1 MPRTLTSKIILCKD
15 IKMDREYNNVID
27 YTEEQMV
34 QLCQANKIAE
44 NMGYSYIRH
53 QNTIQTNFSINQCLK
68 ANYIAFQNPD
78 YSNKWFFAFIDDV
91 KFIGENN
98 TEIIYTID
106 AWSTFFKSLTLKQCM
121 VIREHI
127 NIAEDVEGANT
138 VPENLDLGN
147 EYKVNAHLRDGFN
160 RERPDGEGR
169 PVYYIVVASTKDL
182 NTLQN
187 VGGAI
192 YNGIPTGV
200 KYFYYGINPNPLER
214 RESCSRF
221 YRCYK

>member
-106 AWSTFFKSLTLKQCM
+106 AWSTFFKSLTLRQCM

-127 NIAEDVEGANT
+127 NVAEDVEGANT

-147 EYKVNAHLRDGFN
+147 EYKINAHLRDGFN
-160 RERPDGEGR
+160 RASVSDNISP
-169 PVYYIVVASTKDL
+169 YYIVVASTKDL
-182 NTLQN
+182 NNLEN

-192 YNGIPTGV
+192 YNGIPSGV
-200 KYFYYGINPNPLER
+200 RYFYYQIDYNPVER
-214 RESCSRF
+214 KPNTRF
-221 YRCYK
+221 Y